1 MIDSK
6 EFRAHNIGSDVW
18 NLPETHW
25 VEVVKVTFF
34 KINYYKIYQIFR

>member
-6 EFRAHNIGSDVW
+6 EFRAHSMKSDSFKR
-18 NLPETHW
+18 PETNW
-25 VEVVKVTFF
+25 IEVVKVTFF